1 MSLNFS
7 TNQLLYLVLFQLDKK
22 MENLDNDFSPQQ
34 SLQLIESMIN
44 RAKDKFAD
52 DGLMYLVWG
61 WLVFLCSLLQFV
73 LMHIYQYPHHY
84 IVWLATIPVFI
95 FQFVYESKKHKQQT
109 VSTYTDYIIG
119 YVWITFAIVIIL
131 LGFLI
136 GALTTGEYYTHIIH
150 ILLAVYGMPVFL
162 TGVIVRFK
170 PLIFGGI
177 ACWVLCIASTFVEI
191 YDYQFLFIPI
201 AMLVAWIIPGY
212 MLRAKYKLQKS

>member
-1 MSLNFS
+1 
-7 TNQLLYLVLFQLDKK
+7 
-22 MENLDNDFSPQQ
+22 MENPENNLSPQE

-44 RAKDKFAD
+44 RAKDKFAE
-52 DGLMYLVWG
+52 DGSMYLIWG
-61 WLVFLCSLLQFV
+61 WLVFICSLLQFA
-73 LMHIYQYPHHY
+73 LLHFLNYPYHY

-95 FQFVYESKKHKQQT
+95 YQYFYVSKKQKQQN
-109 VSTYTDYIIG
+109 VVTYTDYIIG
-119 YVWITFAIVIIL
+119 FVWITFAIVIIL

-170 PLIFGGI
+170 PLTIGGI
-177 ACWVLCIASTFVEI
+177 ACWILCIISCFIPI
-191 YDYQFLFIPI
+191 YDYQFLLIPA

-212 MLRAKYKLQKS
+212 LLRAKYKQQ